1 MTWRH
6 RDIPPC
12 ANVAGVVKRLVSP
25 RQQGFQM
32 PPPKPFSTLPTAQT
46 TRRRRLSTLSSR
58 SLTFFSPRF
67 HHAKSTPPSFRAAPH
82 VCAEEMCSER
92 LYKDIQRKWLFA
104 GSDVTIQPA
113 STSYSRKHVSENVLV
128 RITRIR
134 VVALSQEQV
143 STHTVFDFGRPEV
156 SKTARSRPRVS
167 TITSIS
173 ITSRFS
179 SRSSTTVRCMYYALS
194 GTCEKLFG

>member
-1 MTWRH
+1 MRKCRRRRQEARQYSSTRVSEH
-6 RDIPPC
+6 RPPNTILHT
-12 ANVAGVVKRLVSP
+12 A
-25 RQQGFQM
+25 
-32 PPPKPFSTLPTAQT
+32 TAQT
-46 TRRRRLSTLSSR
+46 TRRRGLSSR
-58 SLTFFSPRF
+58 SLPVLSPRF

-113 STSYSRKHVSENVLV
+113 STSYSRKHVSENVLI

-134 VVALSQEQV
+134 VVALLQEQV